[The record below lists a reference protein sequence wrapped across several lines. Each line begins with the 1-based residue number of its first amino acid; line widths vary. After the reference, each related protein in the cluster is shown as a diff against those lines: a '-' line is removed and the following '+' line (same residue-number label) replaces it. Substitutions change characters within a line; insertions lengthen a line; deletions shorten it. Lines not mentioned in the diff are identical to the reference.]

1 MKIAI
6 LGASGL
12 LGLKL
17 MRILSKNHEV
27 VGTYLRNSSPELYP
41 LDATDESKVEEF
53 LIKHNP
59 DIVIDTIALTSSV
72 ACEKDQEL
80 AKKYNY
86 ETAKNISR
94 ACKKTGSYLVFIS
107 SSYIFD
113 GEEGDYSEE
122 DSSEPT
128 NQYGKT
134 KIMAEKEVL
143 NMEKGIVLRID
154 ILYGYN
160 GKNYNNGILGNIL
173 SNKDIFVGNSEQ
185 IRQPLFVDDIV
196 EIILSLVV
204 RKQSGIFNVAGPDKI
219 SMLDFM
225 RRLEKL
231 MRRKSKIH
239 ILKEKELLVKPLKN
253 STLDTSKIQTF
264 NVKIHSFE
272 DGLEKIKIQMRTKK
286 NNQKL
291 ILH

>member
-272 DGLEKIKIQMRTKK
+272 DGLEKIKIQMRD
-286 NNQKL
+286 
-291 ILH
+291 

>member
-143 NMEKGIVLRID
+143 NMEKRL
-154 ILYGYN
+154 
-160 GKNYNNGILGNIL
+160 LGEM
-173 SNKDIFVGNSEQ
+173 V
-185 IRQPLFVDDIV
+185 
-196 EIILSLVV
+196 
-204 RKQSGIFNVAGPDKI
+204 
-219 SMLDFM
+219 
-225 RRLEKL
+225 
-231 MRRKSKIH
+231 
-239 ILKEKELLVKPLKN
+239 
-253 STLDTSKIQTF
+253 
-264 NVKIHSFE
+264 
-272 DGLEKIKIQMRTKK
+272 
-286 NNQKL
+286 
-291 ILH
+291 